1 MKSERGENMALK
13 VVGGAVG
20 AIAIVVL
27 ILIVPDLKRY
37 MRMRSM

>member
-1 MKSERGENMALK
+1 MALK